1 MQHLQQLVIEAIE
14 TSQFPETPSNL
25 YDPIRY
31 ILTLGGKRVRPVLTL
46 MAAELFGMQ
55 EMDEIIPAAKAV
67 EFFHNFSLIHDDLMD
82 KAPLRRG
89 KTTVHEKW
97 DANIAILSGDGL
109 LVKAYEEISK
119 CNPIYLPATLKILS
133 KVAMEVCEGQQLDMD
148 YESRDSLTMPE
159 YLEMIRLKT
168 SVLLGGALQLGAIL
182 SGADEQQQQLIYD
195 FGENVGLAFQ
205 LQDDILDAYGDPDT
219 FGKIVGGDIMINKK
233 TFLLVKLMAV
243 ISEDDKTVLQALLNA
258 TIETAPSKVADML
271 ALYDKYAIKTAA
283 DELKDSYT
291 QRAFEK
297 MEALNVPNDRK
308 EALLVLANNLLVRQQ

>member
-148 YESRDSLTMPE
+148 YESRDTLTMEE

-182 SGADEQQQQLIYD
+182 SGADEQQQQLIYE

-243 ISEDDKTVLQALLNA
+243 ISADDKPGLAHLLEA
-258 TIETAPSKVADML
+258 SMETAPSKIDDML
-271 ALYDKYAIKTAA
+271 ALYEKYEIKIAA
-283 DELKDSYT
+283 DELKDIYT

>member
-55 EMDEIIPAAKAV
+55 EMEEIIPAAKAV

-243 ISEDDKTVLQALLNA
+243 ISDDDKPVLQALLNA

-283 DELKDSYT
+283 DELKDIYT

-297 MEALNVPNDRK
+297 MKALNVPNDRK

>member
-55 EMDEIIPAAKAV
+55 EMEEIIPAAKAV

-243 ISEDDKTVLQALLNA
+243 ISDDDKTVLQALLNA

-271 ALYDKYAIKTAA
+271 ALYDKYAVKTAA

>member
-1 MQHLQQLVIEAIE
+1 MQHLQQLVMEAIE
-14 TSQFPETPSNL
+14 TSKFPETPSNL

-55 EMDEIIPAAKAV
+55 DMTDIIPAAKAV

-119 CNPIYLPATLKILS
+119 CNPVYLPATLKILS

-148 YESRDSLTMPE
+148 YESRSSLSMAE

-205 LQDDILDAYGDPDT
+205 LQDDILDAYGDPET
-219 FGKIVGGDIMINKK
+219 FGKIVGGDILINKK

-243 ISEDDKTVLQALLNA
+243 ISQEDKPILKNLLEAPAEN
-258 TIETAPSKVADML
+258 TASKINDML
-271 ALYDKYAIKTAA
+271 ALYGKYEIKAAA
-283 DELKDSYT
+283 DKLKDSYT

-297 MEALNVPNDRK
+297 MEALNVPNHRK
-308 EALLVLANNLLVRQQ
+308 EPLLVLANNLLVRQQ

>member
-243 ISEDDKTVLQALLNA
+243 ISDDDRIVLQGLLD
-258 TIETAPSKVADML
+258 TSIENAPSKVADML
-271 ALYDKYAIKTAA
+271 ALYEKYAIKNAA

>member
-55 EMDEIIPAAKAV
+55 EMEEIIPAAKAV

-271 ALYDKYAIKTAA
+271 ALYDKYAVKTAA

-308 EALLVLANNLLVRQQ
+308 EALLVLANNLWVRQQ

>member
-14 TSQFPETPSNL
+14 TSEFPETPSNL

-148 YESRDSLTMPE
+148 YESRDTLTMPE

-182 SGADEQQQQLIYD
+182 SGADEKQQQLIYE

-205 LQDDILDAYGDPDT
+205 LQDDILDAYGDPNT

-233 TFLLVKLMAV
+233 TYLLVKLMAV
-243 ISEDDKTVLQALLNA
+243 ISDEDKTVLQRLLEA
-258 TIETAPSKVADML
+258 SMQTAPSKVADML
-271 ALYDKYAIKTAA
+271 ALYEKYKIKTAA
-283 DELKDSYT
+283 DELKDIYT

>member
-55 EMDEIIPAAKAV
+55 EMEEIIPAAKAV

-243 ISEDDKTVLQALLNA
+243 ISDDDKTVLQALLNA
-258 TIETAPSKVADML
+258 TIETAPSKVAYML

>member
-1 MQHLQQLVIEAIE
+1 MQHLQQLVMEAIE
-14 TSQFPETPSNL
+14 TSKFPETPSNL

-46 MAAELFGMQ
+46 MAAELFGMRD
-55 EMDEIIPAAKAV
+55 MADIIPAAKAV

-119 CNPIYLPATLKILS
+119 CNPVYLPATLKILS

-148 YESRDSLTMPE
+148 YESRSSLSMAE

-205 LQDDILDAYGDPDT
+205 LQDDILDAYGDPET
-219 FGKIVGGDIMINKK
+219 FGKIVGGDILINKK

-243 ISEDDKTVLQALLNA
+243 ISQEDKPILKNLLEA
-258 TIETAPSKVADML
+258 PAEDTPSKIKDML
-271 ALYDKYAIKTAA
+271 ALYGKYEIKAAA
-283 DELKDSYT
+283 DKLKDSYT

-297 MEALNVPNDRK
+297 MEALNVPNHRK
-308 EALLVLANNLLVRQQ
+308 EPLLVLANNLLVRQQ

>member
-31 ILTLGGKRVRPVLTL
+31 ILTLGGKRVRPMLTL

-55 EMDEIIPAAKAV
+55 EMEEIIPAAKAV

-243 ISEDDKTVLQALLNA
+243 ISDDDKTVLQALLNA

-308 EALLVLANNLLVRQQ
+308 EALIVLANNLLVRQQ

>member
-1 MQHLQQLVIEAIE
+1 
-14 TSQFPETPSNL
+14 
-25 YDPIRY
+25 
-31 ILTLGGKRVRPVLTL
+31 

-55 EMDEIIPAAKAV
+55 EMSEIIPAAKAV

-119 CNPIYLPATLKILS
+119 CNPLYLPATLKILS

-148 YESRDSLTMPE
+148 YEGRDTLTMPE

-182 SGADEQQQQLIYD
+182 SGADEQQQQLIYE

-243 ISEDDKTVLQALLNA
+243 VSGEDKTVLQHLLEA
-258 TIETAPSKVADML
+258 SMEAVPSKVDDML
-271 ALYDKYAIKTAA
+271 VLYEKYEIKTAA
-283 DELKDSYT
+283 DKLKDIYT

-297 MEALNVPNDRK
+297 MEELNVPNDRK

>member
-97 DANIAILSGDGL
+97 DTNIAILSGDGL

-148 YESRDSLTMPE
+148 YESRDTLTMPE
-159 YLEMIRLKT
+159 YIEMIRLKT

-182 SGADEQQQQLIYD
+182 SGADEKQQQLIYE

-233 TFLLVKLMAV
+233 TYLLVKLMAV
-243 ISEDDKTVLQALLNA
+243 ISDEDKTVLQRLLEA
-258 TIETAPSKVADML
+258 SMETAPSKVADML
-271 ALYDKYAIKTAA
+271 ALYEKYEIKTAA
-283 DELKDSYT
+283 DELKDIYT

-297 MEALNVPNDRK
+297 MEALNVPNERK

>member
-55 EMDEIIPAAKAV
+55 EMEEIIPAAKAV

-243 ISEDDKTVLQALLNA
+243 ISDDDKTVLQALLSA

>member
-148 YESRDSLTMPE
+148 YESQDALTMSE

-182 SGADEQQQQLIYD
+182 SGADEQQQQLIYE

-243 ISEDDKTVLQALLNA
+243 ISDEDKTVLQRLLEA
-258 TIETAPSKVADML
+258 TMETVPSKVADML
-271 ALYDKYAIKTAA
+271 ALYEKYGIKTAA
-283 DELKDSYT
+283 DELKDIYT

>member
-14 TSQFPETPSNL
+14 TSQFPETPTNL

-119 CNPIYLPATLKILS
+119 CNPVYLPATLRILS

-148 YESRDSLTMPE
+148 YEVRASLLMDE

-182 SGADEQQQQLIYD
+182 SGANEQQQQLIYD

-243 ISEDDKTVLQALLNA
+243 IAQEDVPFMQHLLDSTV
-258 TIETAPSKVADML
+258 ETVPTKVEDML
-271 ALYDKYAIKTAA
+271 SLYDKYQVRKSA
-283 DELKDSYT
+283 DELKDIYT

-297 MEALNVPNDRK
+297 MSALDVPNERK
-308 EALLVLANNLLVRQQ
+308 EALLLLANSLLVRQQ

>member
-55 EMDEIIPAAKAV
+55 EMEEIIPAAKAV

-182 SGADEQQQQLIYD
+182 SGADQQQQQLIYD

-243 ISEDDKTVLQALLNA
+243 ISDDDKTVLQALLNA

>member
-1 MQHLQQLVIEAIE
+1 MQHLQQLVMEAIE
-14 TSQFPETPSNL
+14 TSKFPETPSNL

-46 MAAELFGMQ
+46 MAAELFGMRD
-55 EMDEIIPAAKAV
+55 MADIIPAAKAV

-119 CNPIYLPATLKILS
+119 CNPVYLPATLKILS

-148 YESRDSLTMPE
+148 YESRSSLSMAE

-205 LQDDILDAYGDPDT
+205 LQDDILDAYGDPET
-219 FGKIVGGDIMINKK
+219 FGKIVGGDILINKK

-243 ISEDDKTVLQALLNA
+243 ISHEDKPILKNLLEA
-258 TIETAPSKVADML
+258 PAEDTASKIKDML
-271 ALYDKYAIKTAA
+271 ALYGKYEIKAAA
-283 DELKDSYT
+283 DKLKDSYT

-297 MEALNVPNDRK
+297 MEALNVPNHRK
-308 EALLVLANNLLVRQQ
+308 EPLLVLANNLLVRQQ

>member
-97 DANIAILSGDGL
+97 DTNIAILSGDGL

-148 YESRDSLTMPE
+148 YESRDTLTMPE

-182 SGADEQQQQLIYD
+182 SGADEKQQQLIYE

-233 TFLLVKLMAV
+233 TYLLVKLMAV
-243 ISEDDKTVLQALLNA
+243 ISDEDKTVLQRLLEA
-258 TIETAPSKVADML
+258 SMETAPSKVADML
-271 ALYDKYAIKTAA
+271 ALYEKYEIKTAA
-283 DELKDSYT
+283 DELKDIYT

-297 MEALNVPNDRK
+297 MEALNVPNERK

>member
-243 ISEDDKTVLQALLNA
+243 ISDDDRIVLQGLLDTSIA
-258 TIETAPSKVADML
+258 TAPSKVADML
-271 ALYDKYAIKTAA
+271 ALYEKYEIKSAA

>member
-1 MQHLQQLVIEAIE
+1 MEAIE
-14 TSQFPETPSNL
+14 TSKFPETPSNL

-46 MAAELFGMQ
+46 MAAELFGMRD
-55 EMDEIIPAAKAV
+55 MADIIPAAKAV

-119 CNPIYLPATLKILS
+119 CNPVYLPATLKILS

-148 YESRDSLTMPE
+148 YESRSSLSMAE

-182 SGADEQQQQLIYD
+182 SGADGQQQQLIYD

-205 LQDDILDAYGDPDT
+205 LQDDILDAYGDPET
-219 FGKIVGGDIMINKK
+219 FGKIVGGDILINKK

-243 ISEDDKTVLQALLNA
+243 ISHEDKPILKNLLEA
-258 TIETAPSKVADML
+258 PAEDTASKIKDML
-271 ALYDKYAIKTAA
+271 ALYGKYEIKAAA
-283 DELKDSYT
+283 DKLKDSYT

-297 MEALNVPNDRK
+297 MEALNVPNHRK
-308 EALLVLANNLLVRQQ
+308 EPLLVLANNLLVRQQ

>member
-1 MQHLQQLVIEAIE
+1 MQHLQQLVIAAIE

-243 ISEDDKTVLQALLNA
+243 ISDEDKIVLQHLLDA
-258 TIETAPSKVADML
+258 SMETAPSKVGDML
-271 ALYDKYAIKTAA
+271 ALYEKYAIKTAA
-283 DELKDSYT
+283 DELKDIYT

-297 MEALNVPNDRK
+297 MAALNVPNDRK

>member
-1 MQHLQQLVIEAIE
+1 
-14 TSQFPETPSNL
+14 
-25 YDPIRY
+25 
-31 ILTLGGKRVRPVLTL
+31 

-55 EMDEIIPAAKAV
+55 EMEEIIPAAKAV

-233 TFLLVKLMAV
+233 TFLLVMAV
-243 ISEDDKTVLQALLNA
+243 ISDDDKTVLQALLNA

>member
-14 TSQFPETPSNL
+14 TSQFPKTPSNL

-89 KTTVHEKW
+89 RTTVHEKW

-243 ISEDDKTVLQALLNA
+243 ISAEDKPILQHLLEASTETVP
-258 TIETAPSKVADML
+258 TKVKDML
-271 ALYDKYAIKTAA
+271 ALYAKYDIKIAA
-283 DELKDSYT
+283 DELKDIYT
-291 QRAFEK
+291 QQAFEK
-297 MEALNVPNDRK
+297 MEALDVPNDRK

>member
-55 EMDEIIPAAKAV
+55 EMEEIIPAAKAV

-243 ISEDDKTVLQALLNA
+243 ISDDDKIVLQGLLDKSIA
-258 TIETAPSKVADML
+258 TAPSKVADML

>member
-14 TSQFPETPSNL
+14 KSQFPATPTNL

-55 EMDEIIPAAKAV
+55 QMEEIIPAAKAV

-119 CNPIYLPATLKILS
+119 CNPVYLPATLKILS

-148 YESRDSLTMPE
+148 YEMRESLSMNE

-182 SGADEQQQQLIYD
+182 SGADAQQQQLIYD

-233 TFLLVKLMAV
+233 TFLLVKLMEV
-243 ISEDDKTVLQALLNA
+243 IAPADRPHMEQLLQA
-258 TIETAPSKVADML
+258 TVDTRSTKVADML
-271 ALYDKYAIKTAA
+271 ALYDKYEVRKSA
-283 DELKDSYT
+283 DELKDNYT
-291 QRAFEK
+291 QKAFEK
-297 MEALNVPNDRK
+297 MEALDVPKQRK
-308 EALLVLANNLLVRQQ
+308 EALLVLANSLLVRQQ

>member
-55 EMDEIIPAAKAV
+55 EMEEIIPAAKAV

-148 YESRDSLTMPE
+148 YESRGTLTMPE

-182 SGADEQQQQLIYD
+182 SGADEQQQQLIYE

-243 ISEDDKTVLQALLNA
+243 ISDEDKAVLQHLLEA
-258 TIETAPSKVADML
+258 SMETAPAKIADML
-271 ALYDKYAIKTAA
+271 ALYEKYEIKTAA
-283 DELKDSYT
+283 DELKDIYT

>member
-1 MQHLQQLVIEAIE
+1 MQHLQQLVIAAIE

-243 ISEDDKTVLQALLNA
+243 ISDDDKTVLQGLLDTSIA
-258 TIETAPSKVADML
+258 TAPSKVADML
-271 ALYDKYAIKTAA
+271 ALYEKYEIKSAA

>member
-243 ISEDDKTVLQALLNA
+243 ISDDDKIVLQGLLNTSIA
-258 TIETAPSKVADML
+258 NTPSKVADML
-271 ALYDKYAIKTAA
+271 ALYEKYEIKSAA

>member
-1 MQHLQQLVIEAIE
+1 MQHLQQLVIAAIE
-14 TSQFPETPSNL
+14 TSQFPATPSNL

-55 EMDEIIPAAKAV
+55 KMEEIIPAAKAV

-148 YESRDSLTMPE
+148 YESRISLQMEE

-233 TFLLVKLMAV
+233 TFLLVKLMEV
-243 ISEDDKTVLQALLNA
+243 ISTEDTTWLQQLLA
-258 TIETAPSKVADML
+258 ADMITIPTKVEDML
-271 ALYDKYAIKTAA
+271 ALYDKYEVKKAA
-283 DELKDSYT
+283 DELKDIYT

-297 MEALNVPNDRK
+297 MEALDVPNERK
-308 EALLVLANNLLVRQQ
+308 QALLLLANNLLVRQQ

>member
-1 MQHLQQLVIEAIE
+1 MQHLQQLVIAAIE

-243 ISEDDKTVLQALLNA
+243 ISDEDKIVLQHLLDA
-258 TIETAPSKVADML
+258 SMETAPSKVGDML
-271 ALYDKYAIKTAA
+271 ALYEKYAIKTAA
-283 DELKDSYT
+283 DELKDIYT

-297 MEALNVPNDRK
+297 MAALNVPNERK

>member
-14 TSQFPETPSNL
+14 KSQFPATPTNL

-55 EMDEIIPAAKAV
+55 QMEEIIPAAKAV

-119 CNPIYLPATLKILS
+119 CNPVYLPATLKILS

-148 YESRDSLTMPE
+148 YEMRESLSMNE

-182 SGADEQQQQLIYD
+182 SGADVQQQQLIYD

-233 TFLLVKLMAV
+233 TFLLVKLMEV
-243 ISEDDKTVLQALLNA
+243 IAPADRPHMEQLLQSTVD
-258 TIETAPSKVADML
+258 TRPTKVADML
-271 ALYDKYAIKTAA
+271 ALYDKYEVRKSA
-283 DELKDSYT
+283 DELKDNYT
-291 QRAFEK
+291 QKAFEK
-297 MEALNVPNDRK
+297 MEALDVPKQRK
-308 EALLVLANNLLVRQQ
+308 EALLVLANSLLVRQQ

>member
-243 ISEDDKTVLQALLNA
+243 ISDDDKTVLQALLNA

>member
-1 MQHLQQLVIEAIE
+1 MQHLQQLVIKAIE
-14 TSQFPETPSNL
+14 TSQFPQTPTNL

-46 MAAELFGMQ
+46 MAAELFGMK

-119 CNPIYLPATLKILS
+119 CNPCYLPATLRILS

-148 YESRDSLTMPE
+148 YESRTTLQMEE

-182 SGADEQQQQLIYD
+182 SGADEHQQRLIYD

-205 LQDDILDAYGDPDT
+205 LQDDILDAYGDPET

-233 TFLLVKLMAV
+233 TFLLVKLMEV
-243 ISEDDKTVLQALLNA
+243 ISDEDIPLMQHLMQSTVDEIPA
-258 TIETAPSKVADML
+258 KVTNML
-271 ALYDKYAIKTAA
+271 ALYEKYQVKKSA
-283 DELKDSYT
+283 DELKDFYT
-291 QRAFEK
+291 QCAFQK
-297 MEALNVPNDRK
+297 MAALDVPKERK
-308 EALLVLANNLLVRQQ
+308 EALLLLANSLLVRQQ

>member
-1 MQHLQQLVIEAIE
+1 MQHLQQLVMEAIE
-14 TSQFPETPSNL
+14 TSKFPETPSNL

-46 MAAELFGMQ
+46 MAAELFGMHD
-55 EMDEIIPAAKAV
+55 MTDIIPAAKAV

-119 CNPIYLPATLKILS
+119 CNPVYLPATLKILS

-148 YESRDSLTMPE
+148 YESRSSLSMAE

-205 LQDDILDAYGDPDT
+205 LQDDILDAYGDPET
-219 FGKIVGGDIMINKK
+219 FGKIVGGDILINKK

-243 ISEDDKTVLQALLNA
+243 ISNEDKPILKNLLEA
-258 TIETAPSKVADML
+258 PAEDTPSKIDDML
-271 ALYDKYAIKTAA
+271 ALYGKYEIKAAA
-283 DELKDSYT
+283 DKLKDSYT

-297 MEALNVPNDRK
+297 MEALNVPNHRK
-308 EALLVLANNLLVRQQ
+308 EPLLVLANNLLVRQQ

>member
-1 MQHLQQLVIEAIE
+1 MQHLQQLVMEAIE
-14 TSQFPETPSNL
+14 TSKFPETPSNL

-46 MAAELFGMQ
+46 MAAELFGMHD
-55 EMDEIIPAAKAV
+55 MTDIIPAAKAV

-119 CNPIYLPATLKILS
+119 CNPVYLPATLKILS

-148 YESRDSLTMPE
+148 YESRSSLSMAE

-205 LQDDILDAYGDPDT
+205 LQDDILDAYGDPET
-219 FGKIVGGDIMINKK
+219 FGKIVGGDILINKK

-243 ISEDDKTVLQALLNA
+243 ISHEDKPILKNLL
-258 TIETAPSKVADML
+258 ETPAENTPSKIKDML
-271 ALYDKYAIKTAA
+271 ALYGKYEIKAAA
-283 DELKDSYT
+283 DKLKDSYT

-297 MEALNVPNDRK
+297 MEALNVPNHRK
-308 EALLVLANNLLVRQQ
+308 EPLLVLANNLLVRQQ

>member
-55 EMDEIIPAAKAV
+55 EMEEIIPAAKAV

-148 YESRDSLTMPE
+148 YESRDSLTMSE

-182 SGADEQQQQLIYD
+182 SRADEQQQQLIYD

-243 ISEDDKTVLQALLNA
+243 ISDDDKTVLQALLNA

-271 ALYDKYAIKTAA
+271 ALYEKYAIKTAA

>member
-1 MQHLQQLVIEAIE
+1 MQHLQQLVIAAIE

-243 ISEDDKTVLQALLNA
+243 ISDEDKIVLQHLLD
-258 TIETAPSKVADML
+258 TSIENAPSKVADML
-271 ALYDKYAIKTAA
+271 ALYEKYAIKTAA
-283 DELKDSYT
+283 DELKDIYT

-297 MEALNVPNDRK
+297 MAALNVPNERK

>member
-243 ISEDDKTVLQALLNA
+243 ISDDDKTVLQGLLD
-258 TIETAPSKVADML
+258 TSIETAPSKVTDML
-271 ALYDKYAIKTAA
+271 ALYEKYEIKIAA
-283 DELKDSYT
+283 DELKDIYT